1 MQHLPL
7 SSSVMVSNVSFSSA
21 VSGELTAGLR
31 GFRWINE
38 DAGGI
43 KEEMSQLPSG
53 DNTAENQKT
62 ICSPVCSSLW
72 DNCSSK
78 ERCCT
83 GCKTD
88 LWYNYTN
95 KRQASTLSRTHE
107 QAFIRSPRWVANKKK
122 NLSSVS
128 MVTEQPRPTYSL
140 SLVSQHYSFKKLTKL
155 VWGLVFLTMRECIY
169 LWNGKRKANIFL
181 QNSHSETCVTIWIKG
196 DKQRHRELGWTLRSA
211 AYCLHVLWL
220 ALQLLSVAFVQC
232 VVNV

>member
-1 MQHLPL
+1 MPLLPL

-21 VSGELTAGLR
+21 VARELTAGLR
-31 GFRWINE
+31 GYRWINE

-78 ERCCT
+78 ERCRT

-107 QAFIRSPRWVANKKK
+107 QAFKRSRWVANKKK
-122 NLSSVS
+122 SLSSVS
-128 MVTEQPRPTYSL
+128 MVTEQSRPTYSF
-140 SLVSQHYSFKKLTKL
+140 SLVSQHYSFRKLSKL
-155 VWGLVFLTMRECIY
+155 VWGFVFLTMSECIY
-169 LWNGKRKANIFL
+169 LWNGKRKANIFFCK
-181 QNSHSETCVTIWIKG
+181 TVAVKRVTIWIIG
-196 DKQRHRELGWTLRSA
+196 DKRRHTELGWTLRSA

-232 VVNV
+232 VVIV

>member
-1 MQHLPL
+1 MPLLPL

-21 VSGELTAGLR
+21 VARELTAGLR
-31 GFRWINE
+31 GYRWINE

-78 ERCCT
+78 ERCRT

-107 QAFIRSPRWVANKKK
+107 QAFKRSRWVANKKK
-122 NLSSVS
+122 SLSSVS
-128 MVTEQPRPTYSL
+128 MVTEQSRPTYSF
-140 SLVSQHYSFKKLTKL
+140 SLVSQHYSFRKLSKL
-155 VWGLVFLTMRECIY
+155 VWGFVFLTMSECIY
-169 LWNGKRKANIFL
+169 LWNGKRKANIFFAK
-181 QNSHSETCVTIWIKG
+181 QSQWKRVTIWIIG
-196 DKQRHRELGWTLRSA
+196 DKRRHTELGWTLRSA

-232 VVNV
+232 VVIV

>member
-1 MQHLPL
+1 MPLLPL

-21 VSGELTAGLR
+21 VARELTAGLR
-31 GFRWINE
+31 GYRWINE

-78 ERCCT
+78 ERCRT

-107 QAFIRSPRWVANKKK
+107 QAFKRSRWVANKKK
-122 NLSSVS
+122 SLSSVS
-128 MVTEQPRPTYSL
+128 MVTEQSRPTYSF
-140 SLVSQHYSFKKLTKL
+140 SLVSQHYSFRKLTKL
-155 VWGLVFLTMRECIY
+155 VWGFVFLTMSECIY
-169 LWNGKRKANIFL
+169 LWNGKRKANIFFAK
-181 QNSHSETCVTIWIKG
+181 QSQWNVWQSE
-196 DKQRHRELGWTLRSA
+196 L
-211 AYCLHVLWL
+211 
-220 ALQLLSVAFVQC
+220 
-232 VVNV
+232 